1 MRRTTNDLSHLRR
14 QPHIRAVD
22 SNRRS
27 FPPANRVFEM
37 RTVVIAL
44 VRDGGRCA

>member
-37 RTVVIAL
+37 RTVAVA
-44 VRDGGRCA
+44 VARGGRCA

>member
-37 RTVVIAL
+37 RMVAVA
-44 VRDGGRCA
+44 VARGGRCA